1 MPMMM
6 ALVLILAVPGDL
18 NPPVVRHEPPALRA
32 KDGGVYLW
40 FEVRD
45 DSKLFGQALFVR
57 TGPGDPWR
65 RQELIPV
72 ATGWFEAKLRRPGA
86 FQYFFEVFD
95 EEGNGPSRVGTPQA
109 PFRAPVLI
117 GELDGRRPWDPP
129 PPPKIVEPLPEQAP
143 PTVVS
148 ALRDLWSIP
157 EVRRNSVYTAAGLVS
172 VGLSYGAWRML
183 RSPGGQGQVT
193 LVPVAP

>member
-1 MPMMM
+1 ML
-6 ALVLILAVPGDL
+6 AAVLMLAVPGDL
-18 NPPVVRHEPPALRA
+18 NPPVVRHEPPATRA
-32 KDGGVYLW
+32 EDGRVYLW

-45 DSKLFGQALFVR
+45 ASLLFGQALFVR
-57 TGPGDPWR
+57 TAPASSWR
-65 RQELIPV
+65 RVELKLV
-72 ATGWFEAKLRRPGA
+72 APGWYEAKLRTPGA

-117 GELDGRRPWDPP
+117 GQLNNRRPWDPP
-129 PPPKIVEPLPEQAP
+129 PPPEEVERIPELPP

-157 EVRRNSVYTAAGLVS
+157 EVRRNSVFTAAGLVS
-172 VGLSYGAWRML
+172 AGLSYGAWRML

>member
-1 MPMMM
+1 MLA
-6 ALVLILAVPGDL
+6 ALLMLAVPGDL
-18 NPPVVRHEPPALRA
+18 NPPIVRHEPPASRA
-32 KDGGVYLW
+32 QDGSVYLW

-45 DSKLFGQALFVR
+45 ASDLFGQALFIR
-57 TGPGDPWR
+57 TTPGGPWR
-65 RQELIPV
+65 RAELKLV
-72 ATGWFEAKLRRPGA
+72 APGWFEAKLRNSGA

-95 EEGNGPSRVGTPQA
+95 DQGNGPSRVGTPQA
-109 PFRAPVLI
+109 PFRAPVVI
-117 GELDGRRPWDPP
+117 GRMDESRPWDPP
-129 PPPKIVEPLPEQAP
+129 PPKEEVEPLTESAP

-148 ALRDLWSIP
+148 ALRDLWSIQ

-172 VGLSYGAWRML
+172 AGLSYGAWRML